1 MFYTNPNIVYEY
13 FLKVFSQVYVILH
26 FLLKLFWFKQE
37 NSVKYLDDQRP
48 FKIV

>member
-13 FLKVFSQVYVILH
+13 FLKVFSGICDLA